1 MSFIEKNRT
10 VVAMRF
16 YTIALR
22 ALLVLLAL
30 GAALAYF
37 VLYLVSVDLAA
48 SYPPLSHLQMPLF
61 LAAVLAGV
69 PAAVALGALWRFATL
84 VGRGE
89 GFSPNT
95 VRLLRLMRNCF
106 AVLAIYLLVAF
117 IATTIA
123 MEPGQNPGVFLA
135 WCAGEV
141 ISIFLFTFAAVIV
154 RLFDNASQMRQELE
168 LTV

>member
-1 MSFIEKNRT
+1 MKP
-10 VVAMRF
+10 

-37 VLYLVSVDLAA
+37 VLYLLSLDLAA
-48 SYPPLSHLQMPLF
+48 SYPPLAHLQLPLF
-61 LAAVLAGV
+61 LAAVLAGI
-69 PAAVALGALWRFATL
+69 PAAVALAALWRFATL

-89 GFSPNT
+89 GFSPET

-117 IATTIA
+117 VATTVA
-123 MEPGQNPGVFLA
+123 MATGQNPGVFLA

-141 ISIFLFTFAAVIV
+141 ISVFLFTFAAVMV
-154 RLFDNASQMRQELE
+154 RLFDNATQMRQEHE

>member
-1 MSFIEKNRT
+1 MKL
-10 VVAMRF
+10 

-48 SYPPLSHLQMPLF
+48 SYPPLAHLRVPLF

-84 VGRGE
+84 VGHGE
-89 GFSPNT
+89 GFSPST

-106 AVLAIYLLVAF
+106 AVVAIYLLVAF

-135 WCAGEV
+135 WCASEV
-141 ISIFLFTFAAVIV
+141 ISIFLFTFTAVMV
-154 RLFDNASQMRQELE
+154 RLFDNATQMRQEHE